1 MPTKEAIDS
10 HLKPRVPINSFVFED
25 KYNYEKVKE
34 GVLTYE
40 KEMKKFRIDH
50 HMDYLQSYCV
60 QTAFYSKNVYF
71 RKVEENYNN
80 QGFLFK
86 D

>member
-1 MPTKEAIDS
+1 
-10 HLKPRVPINSFVFED
+10 
-25 KYNYEKVKE
+25 
-34 GVLTYE
+34 
-40 KEMKKFRIDH
+40 MKKFRIDH